1 MASRTATYWAA
12 LAAVLGTVSSR
23 VVFVFQ
29 VGPVVLVISQKYGH
43 GVHIGDL
50 LIGVP
55 FGMAAVGA
63 AVVFVKQLRESRPLV
78 G

>member
-1 MASRTATYWAA
+1 
-12 LAAVLGTVSSR
+12 VSFR
-23 VVFVFQ
+23 AVFVFHR
-29 VGPVVLVISQKYGH
+29 PVVLVIIPGKHGH
-43 GVHIGDL
+43 GVHSGDL

-63 AVVFVKQLRESRPLV
+63 AVVFVEQLRVARLLV